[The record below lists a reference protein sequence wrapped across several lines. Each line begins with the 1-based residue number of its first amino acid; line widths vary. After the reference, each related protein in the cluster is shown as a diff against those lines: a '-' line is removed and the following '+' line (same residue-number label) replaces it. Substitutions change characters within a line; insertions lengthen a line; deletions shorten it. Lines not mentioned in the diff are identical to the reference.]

1 MRVYLNRFL
10 NIPPVPLPKQTK
22 RVERSINADDSMSKD
37 PEALLREELLSLLDK
52 QQQVNQT
59 GQLVIDYIII
69 MESQTASWLQLE
81 RPYYEKIVTFIL
93 SR

>member
-10 NIPPVPLPKQTK
+10 NVPSVPLPKPTREIEGK
-22 RVERSINADDSMSKD
+22 SSSRSTFKD
-37 PEALLREELLSLLDK
+37 PEILLKEDLLSLLDK

>member
-37 PEALLREELLSLLDK
+37 PEALLREELLYEQVVKEKADPAAALPLHLKFLTKFQQHSCPQPVATILLSK
-52 QQQVNQT
+52 T
-59 GQLVIDYIII
+59 P
-69 MESQTASWLQLE
+69 T
-81 RPYYEKIVTFIL
+81 RIL
-93 SR
+93 